1 LNAVND
7 MVGEGLIEKVDAI
20 GKRKAFTLIELLV
33 VIAIIALLMA
43 ILMPALNMAKQQAR
57 TIVCRSKLGEIGVA
71 ANMYADDYDQKVP
84 RGTNLDA
91 VDNDKMWFML
101 FMPYLAVTKRAF
113 GDRYD
118 PFGDMNIYRCPSYP
132 DKEQALCYVINN
144 WKFAG
149 NNDYE
154 GESCTDSVNKVCYTN
169 LSVYRRLSVT
179 IYIADNEYGSWRKII
194 REMGDRGTGEADIQ
208 SVSHLPSSNEEI
220 NAALGRRIARRRH
233 GKGYNAL
240 YFDWHTGHVSTKGAD
255 YRGGLSVNEEI
266 NLWKLWR

>member
-1 LNAVND
+1 MIWRGD
-7 MVGEGLIEKVDAI
+7 GLVRNVDAV

-71 ANMYADDYDQKVP
+71 AHMYADDNDEEIP
-84 RGTNLDA
+84 RGTSTFA
-91 VDNDKMWFML
+91 VSNDKMWFMR
-101 FMPYLAVTKRAF
+101 FMPYLAVTKKDF
-113 GDRYD
+113 GDHYD

-144 WKFAG
+144 WEFA
-149 NNDYE
+149 NNDDYQ
-154 GESCTDSVNKVCYTN
+154 GEAANEDKPAK
-169 LSVYRRLSVT
+169 LSLYRHYSRT
-179 IYIADNEYGSWRKII
+179 IYIADNEDGPPPWRKIVK
-194 REMGDRGTGEADIQ
+194 EMGNPGTGECDIQ
-208 SVSHLPSSNEEI
+208 QVSHLPSSDNETSQRD
-220 NAALGRRIARRRH
+220 GRRVARRRH
-233 GKGYNAL
+233 GKGYVAL